1 MKEDRNTVLIVEDQ
15 KINRTI
21 LRYMIQN
28 DYDVLEAENGAEAF
42 EILEIKSGRSLRFC
56 LIS

>member
-21 LRYMIQN
+21 LRYMIRMTTM
-28 DYDVLEAENGAEAF
+28 YW
-42 EILEIKSGRSLRFC
+42 KRKMGRKHLR
-56 LIS
+56 SWK